1 MGDLQV
7 WPQPNGFSTEES
19 APSAN
24 PHPSAIDANRWAK
37 AELRTSEII
46 LFIQPTV
53 KSEQKRNEV
62 IEYVQRLLQ
71 MRVGL
76 QVFAFGSVPLKTYL
90 PDGDVDLTTISS
102 FQNIEDKW
110 ANDVRVVL
118 EGEEHNKLAEF
129 RVKEVQ
135 YIHAEVKLVK
145 CLVENIVVDIS
156 FNQLGGL
163 CTLCFLEKVDRKIG
177 KDHLFK
183 RSIILVKA
191 WCYYESRILGA
202 HHGLIST
209 YALETLVLYIF
220 HLFHASLHG
229 PLEVLYRFLD
239 YFSKFDWDKY
249 CLSLQGPVSISSLP
263 DIVAEP
269 PETDGGELLLSKDFL
284 KECTDHYS
292 FLPKGHDNQN
302 RSLTS
307 KNLNVIDPLRE
318 NNNLG
323 RSVSKGN
330 FYRIRSAFTYGAK
343 KLGQI
348 LLSSEEKIAEELDKF
363 FLNTVERHGNGH
375 RPDVPDSIFCSLESR
390 LVGETTG
397 FQQSSNSDVE
407 EKKFD
412 KNAVVFLQETNVA
425 ERSVHSNDSYENYRL
440 NKIPITS
447 LAEHSAAVVEAY
459 QANFSGQINKV
470 DQGSKQASCVSDI
483 AACQSH
489 LVGNETGQGINC
501 PRFSNMPPNCSNSNN
516 SGLLTEGNPVC
527 GNRLEGDAKDLA
539 SSHSSYDIC
548 KVQSPHGLPEQRTT
562 ANGRDLRPSGI
573 AKSKAV
579 MSSMSTS
586 SKLCSSPTSEM
597 NITVQGHLRGEH
609 VRNRKSDE
617 ATVTSSM
624 NSPTFYQSDDCESAS
639 YIEQL
644 SITDTAS
651 IQHGS
656 IAAKLR
662 CMMQKGLPRDF
673 LSSYIEDHKSLINT
687 TQMDSSLPAS
697 AAGSVS
703 FPLMP
708 SGTSP
713 TLDFS
718 SGHSSTSLPYSSAH
732 LSIIA
737 HDSIFLGPGFCNNSI
752 EDEPYENGKIQE
764 DAFPQLEIDTDIT
777 PQGNPSCLY
786 SSRCDGPVN
795 GACGHPIQSNCR
807 VPSSEEHST
816 SSENRTLSS
825 INLNLSD
832 ISRASES
839 TSKSADVSFS
849 SVDIKNKALSVTQ
862 PSSDA
867 GCSVLNMDQNLKYW
881 QSRTIPLSS
890 VSCFEGL
897 NPPSCATVTCSG
909 LGITPM
915 ESVLDS
921 LKHLKADLGGDFDSH
936 LRNLEYAKLCQD
948 SLSHGSGLPYPMVS
962 PYMQEQF
969 IQEGPARHFN
979 VNTNVYPYM
988 HGYRVAPSHQLL
1000 HPSGYIGANRVILPG
1015 SFSGEELSKPRNGI
1029 GTYFP
1034 NMSLGS
1040 YKERYFNRGRNQGAP
1055 AQDFTPRVSN
1065 QMHRPRSNGR
1075 NKTTFD
1081 QNFQRQIGNKSIDF
1095 NSAGVRS
1102 GDRDGDISR
1111 LCKISYPSVSNT
1123 VSDQTIGTMAPE
1135 VSSVSNMVGHGKP
1148 INAVKDKLCSS
1159 PVSTM
1164 QPYSNGSD
1172 FRSEQLE
1179 FGSFGP
1185 VQLGAVSPSVK
1196 SEKSRRMDSDE
1207 LNGQWVNSEV
1217 LPASSSGMI
1226 LDKSGS
1232 PLDYEREA
1240 SWKEDDFPPL
1250 SFHR

>member
-7 WPQPNGFSTEES
+7 WPQPNGISTEES

-46 LFIQPTV
+46 LCIQPTV

-62 IEYVQRLLQ
+62 IEYVQGLLG
-71 MRVGL
+71 MHVGL
-76 QVFAFGSVPLKTYL
+76 KVFAFGSVPLKTYL
-90 PDGDVDLTTISS
+90 PDGDVDLTTIGN

-110 ANDVRVVL
+110 ANNVRVVL
-118 EGEEHNKLAEF
+118 EGEEHNKGAKL

-163 CTLCFLEKVDRKIG
+163 CTLCFLEKVDGLIG

-220 HLFHASLHG
+220 HHFHTSLHG

-239 YFSKFDWDKY
+239 YFSKFDWDNY

-269 PETDGGELLLSKDFL
+269 PETDKGDLLLSREFL
-284 KECTDHYS
+284 KFCADQYS
-292 FLPKGHDNQN
+292 FLPKGHDSQN

-375 RPDVPDSIFCSLESR
+375 RPDVPDSVLCSFESR
-390 LVGETTG
+390 LVGENTG
-397 FQQSSNSDVE
+397 FQQVSNSDVK

-412 KNAVVFLQETNVA
+412 KNADVSLQGINAA
-425 ERSVHSNDSYENYRL
+425 ERSVHFNNSYENYQL
-440 NKIPITS
+440 NKISITS
-447 LAEHSAAVVEAY
+447 LAEHGATAVEAY
-459 QANFSGQINKV
+459 QANLCGQINKV
-470 DQGSKQASCVSDI
+470 DQGSKQTSCVSDI
-483 AACQSH
+483 ASSQIH
-489 LVGNETGQGINC
+489 LVGNETGQGIKC
-501 PRFSNMPPNCSNSNN
+501 PSFSNMPPNCSNSNN
-516 SGLLTEGNPVC
+516 SGMLTEGNPIC

-539 SSHSSYDIC
+539 SSHADFDIC
-548 KVQSPHGLPEQRTT
+548 KFKSPHGLPEQRTT
-562 ANGRDLRPSGI
+562 TNGRDFRPSGT

-579 MSSMSTS
+579 TSSMSTS
-586 SKLCSSPTSEM
+586 SKLCSSSTSEM
-597 NITVQGHLRGEH
+597 SIAVQGHLRAKH
-609 VRNRKSDE
+609 ARNWESNG

-624 NSPTFYQSDDCESAS
+624 SSPAFYQSDDCKSAS

-644 SITDTAS
+644 SITNTAS

-656 IAAKLR
+656 IAAKPS
-662 CMMQKGLPRDF
+662 CITQKGLPRDAQG
-673 LSSYIEDHKSLINT
+673 HKSVINT
-687 TQMDSSLPAS
+687 TQMALSLPAS
-697 AAGSVS
+697 AAG
-703 FPLMP
+703 
-708 SGTSP
+708 
-713 TLDFS
+713 
-718 SGHSSTSLPYSSAH
+718 PYSAD
-732 LSIIA
+732 LSVVA
-737 HDSIFLGPGFCNNSI
+737 RDSIFPGSSICNNSI
-752 EDEPYENGKIQE
+752 ENEPYENGKIQE

-777 PQGNPSCLY
+777 PQGIPSCLY
-786 SSRCDGPVN
+786 SSRCDRPVN
-795 GACGHPIQSNCR
+795 GACGHPIQTNYR
-807 VPSSEEHST
+807 VSSSEEYSS
-816 SSENRTLSS
+816 SSEKRTLSS
-825 INLNLSD
+825 LNLNFSD

-839 TSKSADVSFS
+839 TSKSADVLFS
-849 SVDIKNKALSVTQ
+849 SDDINKALSVTQ
-862 PSSDA
+862 PSPDA
-867 GCSVLNMDQNLKYW
+867 GCSVSTDQNLKYQ
-881 QSRTIPLSS
+881 QSRIIPLSG
-890 VSCFEGL
+890 VNFFEES
-897 NPPSCATVTCSG
+897 NTPSCATVTCSR
-909 LGITPM
+909 LAIIPM
-915 ESVLDS
+915 VPVLDI

-936 LRNLEYAKLCQD
+936 SSNLVYAKWIQESGL
-948 SLSHGSGLPYPMVS
+948 HGSGLPY
-962 PYMQEQF
+962 QEQF
-969 IQEGPARHFN
+969 RQEGPTRNFN
-979 VNTNVYPYM
+979 IIPNLYNYKNNYS
-988 HGYRVAPSHQLL
+988 VAPAQLP
-1000 HPSGYIGANRVILPG
+1000 HPSSYIGPNHLIRPRP
-1015 SFSGEELSKPRNGI
+1015 FSGEELSKPRNGI

-1034 NMSLGS
+1034 NMNLVP
-1040 YKERYFNRGRNQGAP
+1040 YKERYFNKVRNQGAP

-1065 QMHRPRSNGR
+1065 QMHRPRTNGR

-1081 QNFQRQIGNKSIDF
+1081 QNFQRQIGNKSIDV

-1111 LCKISYPSVSNT
+1111 LCKSSYQSVSSTVSEQTLGTVAPEVYSVSN
-1123 VSDQTIGTMAPE
+1123 I
-1135 VSSVSNMVGHGKP
+1135 VGHGKP
-1148 INAVKDKLCSS
+1148 TSGVKDQLCGS
-1159 PVSTM
+1159 PVSMT
-1164 QPYSNGSD
+1164 QPFSNGSD
-1172 FRSEQLE
+1172 FPPEQLE

-1185 VQLGAVSPSVK
+1185 VQLGAHSPRAK
-1196 SEKSRRMDSDE
+1196 SEQSRHMDSDK
-1207 LNGQWVNSEV
+1207 LNGQWVNS
-1217 LPASSSGMI
+1217 SGI
-1226 LDKSGS
+1226 LLEKSGA
-1232 PLDYEREA
+1232 PLDYKREA
-1240 SWKEDDFPPL
+1240 SWREDDFPPL

>member
-7 WPQPNGFSTEES
+7 WPQPNGISTEES

-46 LFIQPTV
+46 LCIQPTV

-62 IEYVQRLLQ
+62 IEYVQGLLR
-71 MRVGL
+71 MHFGL
-76 QVFAFGSVPLKTYL
+76 EVFAFGSVPLKTYL
-90 PDGDVDLTTISS
+90 PDGDVDLTTIGN
-102 FQNIEDKW
+102 FQNTEHKW
-110 ANDVRVVL
+110 ANKVRVVL
-118 EGEEHNKLAEF
+118 EGEEHNKVAKL

-163 CTLCFLEKVDRKIG
+163 CTLCFLEEVDRLIG

-239 YFSKFDWDKY
+239 YFSKFDWDNY
-249 CLSLQGPVSISSLP
+249 CLSLQGPVPISSLP

-269 PETDGGELLLSKDFL
+269 PETDEGDLLLSREFL
-284 KECTDHYS
+284 KSCAVQYS

-302 RSLTS
+302 QSLTS

-348 LLSSEEKIAEELDKF
+348 LLCSEEKIAEELDTF

-375 RPDVPDSIFCSLESR
+375 RPDVPDSILCSLESR
-390 LVGETTG
+390 LVGDTTG
-397 FQQSSNSDVE
+397 FQKASNSDVK

-412 KNAVVFLQETNVA
+412 KNAVVSFQEINA
-425 ERSVHSNDSYENYRL
+425 AARSVHFNDSCENYQR
-440 NKIPITS
+440 NKISITS
-447 LAEHSAAVVEAY
+447 LAEHGATTEEAY
-459 QANFSGQINKV
+459 QANLSGQINKM

-483 AACQSH
+483 APSQIH
-489 LVGNETGQGINC
+489 LVGNETGQGIKC
-501 PRFSNMPPNCSNSNN
+501 PSFSNMPPNCSNSHN

-539 SSHSSYDIC
+539 SSHFDFDIC
-548 KVQSPHGLPEQRTT
+548 KVKSPKSPHGLPEQRTT
-562 ANGRDLRPSGI
+562 TNGRDFRPSGT

-579 MSSMSTS
+579 MCSMSTS
-586 SKLCSSPTSEM
+586 SKLCSSSTSEM
-597 NITVQGHLRGEH
+597 SIAVQGHLRGKH
-609 VRNRKSDE
+609 ARNWESNE

-624 NSPTFYQSDDCESAS
+624 NSLAFYQSDDCESAS
-639 YIEQL
+639 DIEQL

-656 IAAKLR
+656 IAAKPS
-662 CMMQKGLPRDF
+662 CITQQGLPRDVQG
-673 LSSYIEDHKSLINT
+673 HKFVINT
-687 TQMDSSLPAS
+687 TQMALSLPAS
-697 AAGSVS
+697 AAG
-703 FPLMP
+703 
-708 SGTSP
+708 
-713 TLDFS
+713 
-718 SGHSSTSLPYSSAH
+718 PYSAH
-732 LSIIA
+732 LSVVA
-737 HDSIFLGPGFCNNSI
+737 CDSIFPGSSISNNSI
-752 EDEPYENGKIQE
+752 ENEAYENGKIQK

-777 PQGNPSCLY
+777 PQGISSCLY
-786 SSRCDGPVN
+786 SSRCDRPVN
-795 GACGHPIQSNCR
+795 GACGHPIRTNYK
-807 VPSSEEHST
+807 VPSSEEHSSSSEKRT
-816 SSENRTLSS
+816 SSSL
-825 INLNLSD
+825 NLNFSD

-839 TSKSADVSFS
+839 TSADVLFS
-849 SVDIKNKALSVTQ
+849 SVDINKALSVTQ

-867 GCSVLNMDQNLKYW
+867 GCSVNTDQNLKYQ
-881 QSRTIPLSS
+881 QSRIAP
-890 VSCFEGL
+890 VSGVNCFEES
-897 NPPSCATVTCSG
+897 NTPSCATVTSSS
-909 LGITPM
+909 LGIIPM
-915 ESVLDS
+915 GSVLDV
-921 LKHLKADLGGDFDSH
+921 LRHLKADLGGDFDSH
-936 LRNLEYAKLCQD
+936 SRNLAHAKFFQESGLY
-948 SLSHGSGLPYPMVS
+948 GSGLSHLMV
-962 PYMQEQF
+962 P
-969 IQEGPARHFN
+969 PHFN
-979 VNTNVYPYM
+979 INPNVYPY
-988 HGYRVAPSHQLL
+988 GFRVAPSQLL

-1040 YKERYFNRGRNQGAP
+1040 YKEYFNKGRNQGAP

-1065 QMHRPRSNGR
+1065 QMHRPRTNGR

-1081 QNFQRQIGNKSIDF
+1081 QNFQRQIGNKSIDV

-1111 LCKISYPSVSNT
+1111 LCKSSYQSVSNT
-1123 VSDQTIGTMAPE
+1123 VSEQTLGTMAPE
-1135 VSSVSNMVGHGKP
+1135 VSSVSNMVDHGKP
-1148 INAVKDKLCSS
+1148 TSGVKNKLCGS
-1159 PVSTM
+1159 PVSMT

-1172 FRSEQLE
+1172 FLFEQLE

-1185 VQLGAVSPSVK
+1185 VQLGAHSPRVK
-1196 SEKSRRMDSDE
+1196 SEQSRHMDSDE

-1217 LPASSSGMI
+1217 LHASSSGII
-1226 LDKSGS
+1226 LEKSGA
-1232 PLDYEREA
+1232 PLDSKREA
-1240 SWKEDDFPPL
+1240 SWREDDFPPL